1 VFPKLL
7 LEGLTQAHEQL
18 KGWNQYMIS
27 FMTFSGFFRKWSIQQ
42 LQLILMLAATL
53 SLSGCSDF
61 LCWPFECGSEKT
73 SSGVADDS
81 TADTSTD
88 DSTETVSS
96 NLPPLGPTGI
106 IWKPISEGNRKL
118 VIILPP
124 RYGKPTLTIRN
135 MSGTVI
141 DTGNYDGLHSK
152 RPIYRFKL
160 PGGGYPNPCI
170 LRVGTTD
177 YLIRNPVNRV
187 N

>member
-1 VFPKLL
+1 
-7 LEGLTQAHEQL
+7 
-18 KGWNQYMIS
+18 MIS

-106 IWKPISEGNRKL
+106 IWKPISEGNRK
-118 VIILPP
+118 
-124 RYGKPTLTIRN
+124 
-135 MSGTVI
+135 
-141 DTGNYDGLHSK
+141 
-152 RPIYRFKL
+152 
-160 PGGGYPNPCI
+160 
-170 LRVGTTD
+170 
-177 YLIRNPVNRV
+177 
-187 N
+187 

>member
-1 VFPKLL
+1 MNSY
-7 LEGLTQAHEQL
+7 

-27 FMTFSGFFRKWSIQQ
+27 LITFDGYFRTRWAQQ
-42 LQLILMLAATL
+42 LQLALVLVATL

-61 LCWPFECGSEKT
+61 LCWPFECGSEKA
-73 SSGVADDS
+73 SSGVADDSASTDDS

-88 DSTETVSS
+88 DSQSTETVSS

-106 IWKPISEGNRKL
+106 IWKPVSEGDHKL
-118 VIILPP
+118 AIVLPQH
-124 RYGKPTLTIRN
+124 YSAPTLTVRG
-135 MSGTVI
+135 MSGAVI
-141 DTGNYDGLHSK
+141 DTGNYIGRTNGN
-152 RPIYRFKL
+152 RPTYRFAR